1 MNHKL
6 VLVGEAWGK
15 EEKAT
20 GLPFQGNAGRILNGL
35 LAQVGIR
42 REDCFITNVLN
53 LQPKPSN
60 DIKNTCGPKAGG
72 IPGMPALIPGKYMR
86 AEFMPELDRLY
97 QELTELKP
105 NLIVALGATASW
117 ALLRTTGIAA
127 IRGSTVESRWGKV
140 LPTYHPQAV
149 GYDWSLRPVVYADLT
164 KAKREAEFPEIRRPV
179 REVWIEPSLGDLG
192 AFAAAYLFES
202 QLLSIDIETMGDMI
216 TCVGF
221 ASSPDRA
228 IVVPFYDPLKPGKNY
243 WQTFEEEKT
252 AWQWVAKWCQDAI
265 PKVFQNGLYDINFLW
280 RTMGIPVANATHDTM
295 LLSHALQPELKKGL
309 AFLGSIYTD
318 ESSWKLMRRSVTA
331 KREE

>member
-1 MNHKL
+1 MSPKIA
-6 VLVGEAWGK
+6 LVGEAWGK
-15 EEKAT
+15 DEAAA

-60 DIKNTCGPKAGG
+60 DIKNTCGPKATS

-86 AEFMPELDRLY
+86 AEFLPELRRLH
-97 QELTELKP
+97 TELKEVKP

-117 ALLRTTGIAA
+117 ALLQTTGIAA
-127 IRGSTVESRWGKV
+127 IRGSTVHSPWGKV

-164 KAKREAEFPEIRRPV
+164 KAKREAEFPEVRRPV
-179 REVWIEPSLGDLG
+179 REIWVEPSITDLY
-192 AFAAAYLFES
+192 AFEEYFVKAKIIAL
-202 QLLSIDIETMGDMI
+202 DIETMGDMI

-221 ASSPDRA
+221 SPSPAHA
-228 IVVPFYDPLKPGKNY
+228 IVVPFYDTLKPGKNY
-243 WQTFEEEKT
+243 WQSFEEERT
-252 AWQWVAKWCQDAI
+252 AWQWVAKWCQGPT
-265 PKVFQNGLYDINFLW
+265 PKVLQNGLYDINFLW
-280 RTMGIPVANATHDTM
+280 RTMGIAVNNATHDTM
-295 LLSHALQPELKKGL
+295 LLSHALQPELQKGL